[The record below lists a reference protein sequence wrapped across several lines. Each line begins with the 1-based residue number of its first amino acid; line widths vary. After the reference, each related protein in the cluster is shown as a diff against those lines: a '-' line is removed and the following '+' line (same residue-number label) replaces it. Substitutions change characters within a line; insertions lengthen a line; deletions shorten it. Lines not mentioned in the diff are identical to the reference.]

1 MKQMIIAGIIGF
13 AAASLMAASND
24 AVAKAAKQLA
34 EKGNYGWTQTVKS
47 EGGGGGGGGGGGNR
61 MAAGPTE
68 GKINKDGVAYMVMK
82 FGEDRTFESAVKGE
96 KVAIKGQDGWQA
108 PPEPGQG
115 GGGGGQR
122 GGFMGRGMRNF
133 KSPAAQAE
141 DIASKVKELKS
152 AGEGVYAGD
161 LTEDGVKALMSF
173 GGRGG
178 QNAPEIAGAK
188 GSAKFW
194 VKDGLLCK
202 FEYNVQGKVT
212 FNDQEREINRTTTV
226 EIKDV
231 GTAKV
236 ELPDEAKAILK

>member
-1 MKQMIIAGIIGF
+1 MKQIILTGIITL
-13 AAASLMAASND
+13 AAASLMAATSD
-24 AVAKAAKQLA
+24 QVTKAAKQLA
-34 EKGNYGWTQTVKS
+34 EKGNYSWVQTVKS
-47 EGGGGGGGGGGGNR
+47 EGGGGGGGNQ

-68 GKINKDGVAYMVMK
+68 GKINKDGVAYIVRKM
-82 FGEDRTFESAVKGE
+82 GEDRTFESAVKGE
-96 KVAIKGQDGWQA
+96 KVAFKGQDGWQA
-108 PPEPGQG
+108 PPEAGQ

-122 GGFMGRGMRNF
+122 GSFMGRGMRNF

-152 AGEGVYAGD
+152 AGEGVFAGD
-161 LTEDGVKALMSF
+161 LTEDGVKGLMSM

-178 QNAPEIAGAK
+178 QNAPEVAGAK

-194 VKDGLLCK
+194 IKDGMVCK

-231 GTAKV
+231 GTTKV